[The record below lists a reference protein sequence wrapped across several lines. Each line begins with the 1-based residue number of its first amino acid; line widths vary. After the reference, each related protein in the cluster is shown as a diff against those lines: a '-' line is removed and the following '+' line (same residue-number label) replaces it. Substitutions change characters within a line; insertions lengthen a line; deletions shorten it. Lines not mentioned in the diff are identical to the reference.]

1 MLWHSGWLEQQV
13 GVTGGYRNLH
23 ISPVSVVSQRATI
36 NAITSEKAELTLPS
50 QLSKVKVNPFEEQ
63 DGTVAAIRTDNWWMV
78 RGVNFGVQVETA
90 KSLILRVQGTGNLSV
105 YAEKMTAD
113 PMAVFQI
120 DAAEEQDVVVDVANA
135 PTALVNYLYFVANT
149 SLDNLQVLSWQFST
163 QTAEEVA
170 TQIGA
175 PIKNSVYPTAGA
187 YWYSPLGF
195 RTSQPQRGLNI
206 VRRNGQEA
214 RKVMVK

>member
-1 MLWHSGWLEQQV
+1 
-13 GVTGGYRNLH
+13 
-23 ISPVSVVSQRATI
+23 
-36 NAITSEKAELTLPS
+36 
-50 QLSKVKVNPFEEQ
+50 
-63 DGTVAAIRTDNWWMV
+63 MV
-78 RGVNFGVQVETA
+78 RGVNFGVQAESA

-120 DAAEEQDVVVDVANA
+120 DAAEEQAVVVDVANA
-135 PTALVNYLYFVANT
+135 PTALVNYLYFVADT
-149 SLDNLQVLSWQFST
+149 RLDNLQVLSWQFST

-175 PIKNSVYPTAGA
+175 PIKDSVSSTSDAF
-187 YWYSPLGF
+187 WYSPLGI

-206 VRRNGQEA
+206 MRRNGQEA